1 MLSKPQTEPQPLRI
15 LVVEDEILIR
25 TLIAEELRDRGFT
38 VMAAN
43 SADAAKSV
51 LDAGNEV
58 DLVFSDVR
66 LPGAMD
72 GVELARH
79 VQSRY
84 PGLPVI
90 LTSADIGPEVPK
102 VSTHFVPKPYR
113 ISEVVELISA
123 TLGRSN
129 PRGK

>member
-79 VQSRY
+79 VKSRY

-123 TLGRSN
+123 TPGRSN

>member
-79 VQSRY
+79 VKSRY